1 MGRKVDV
8 EALQRVQNQ
17 AMQWIGG
24 EGRRAFRIARS
35 LDRLGWLDIGQ
46 TAAKATIL
54 SALKV
59 IKSGSMQDLLDRIAK
74 VDKKG
79 VTRIRNVSEEEF
91 MKMNPWKRKSWST
104 RARRWL
110 KMIPQDILEGN
121 PWEKGT
127 KRRVKEWVKENVRRK
142 GADSILWGRWE
153 INEGWEDCEEYE
165 DEDLEQNASRKRR
178 AEEGKKNRKPPT
190 SNKQLKKLGEPCK
203 KICRIEEES
212 AKDVDKTQAVNSEPR
227 PKPGE
232 EGSHVPKTTQSGNT
246 RQKAR
251 ARKEEYRRKVEL
263 KRKEKREKAAQKER
277 KKKEREEAVRKK
289 GEKRTKNQP
298 KILDWFSKKEGEQRR
313 QPMGGRKG
321 VG

>member
-1 MGRKVDV
+1 MGRKVDL

-79 VTRIRNVSEEEF
+79 VTTIRNVSEEEF

-142 GADSILWGRWE
+142 GADPILWGRWE
-153 INEGWEDCEEYE
+153 VNEEWEDSEEYE
-165 DEDLEQNASRKRR
+165 NEESEQNASRKGR
-178 AEEGKKNRKPPT
+178 AAEGKKKRKPPT

-203 KICRIEEES
+203 KMGRIEEES
-212 AKDVDKTQAVNSEPR
+212 AKEGDKTQAMNSNPR
-227 PKPGE
+227 PEPGE
-232 EGSHVPKTTQSGNT
+232 EGKPTQETKQRGNT

-251 ARKEEYRRKVEL
+251 AKKEEY
-263 KRKEKREKAAQKER
+263 
-277 KKKEREEAVRKK
+277 
-289 GEKRTKNQP
+289 
-298 KILDWFSKKEGEQRR
+298 S
-313 QPMGGRKG
+313 
-321 VG
+321 